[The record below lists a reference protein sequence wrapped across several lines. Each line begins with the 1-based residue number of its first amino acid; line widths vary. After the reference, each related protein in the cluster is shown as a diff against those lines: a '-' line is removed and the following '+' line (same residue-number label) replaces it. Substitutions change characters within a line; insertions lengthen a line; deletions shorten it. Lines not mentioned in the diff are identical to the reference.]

1 MAQIRITS
9 PQAVGNVAITA
20 IVPGIVTYH
29 VYWDGRIEK
38 HIPRA
43 IQKGYEDKYKYI
55 YHDEKGQKYEIGF
68 ASINPTKVYGTKSG
82 TLNLIVL
89 RCVQDAYRDGNKHY
103 KLTINSQRDYAN
115 EYTWASLL
123 GEKLEVC
130 FDDIVCNGF
139 SMPDGS
145 SVVSSSH
152 LNGKNGDIRYL
163 RKDRSGK
170 ILGLTATPHEL
181 DIKRQ
186 IAWNE
191 ALYKFGWKSL

>member
-1 MAQIRITS
+1 MAQIRIIS
-9 PQAVGNVAITA
+9 PQAVGRVAITA

-29 VYWDGRIEK
+29 VYWDGGIEK
-38 HIPRA
+38 YIPRA

-55 YHDEKGQKYEIGF
+55 YHDEKGQMYEIGF
-68 ASINPTKVYGTKSG
+68 VSIKPTKVYGAKSG
-82 TLNLIVL
+82 TVNLIDL
-89 RCVQDAYRDGNKHY
+89 RCVQDVYRDGNKHY
-103 KLTINSQRDYAN
+103 KLTINSQRAYAN
-115 EYTWASLL
+115 EYRWASLL

-130 FDDIVCNGF
+130 FGDIACNGF
-139 SMPDGS
+139 CMSDGS
-145 SVVSSSH
+145 SVISPSH
-152 LNGKNGDIRYL
+152 LNGKNGDKRYL

-170 ILGLTATPHEL
+170 ILGFTATPHEL

>member
-1 MAQIRITS
+1 MGR
-9 PQAVGNVAITA
+9 VAITA

-29 VYWDGRIEK
+29 VYWDGGIEK
-38 HIPRA
+38 LIPRA

-68 ASINPTKVYGTKSG
+68 ASIKPTKVYGAKSG

-89 RCVQDAYRDGNKHY
+89 RCVQDVYRDGNKHY
-103 KLTINSQRDYAN
+103 KLTINSQRAYAN
-115 EYTWASLL
+115 EYRWASLL
-123 GEKLEVC
+123 DEKLEVC
-130 FDDIVCNGF
+130 FDDIACNGF

-145 SVVSSSH
+145 PVVSSSH

-170 ILGLTATPHEL
+170 ILDLTATPHEL